1 MLDERKFKV
10 LYAIIDSYISS
21 AEPIGS
27 RTISKYYDLGVS
39 PATIRN
45 EMSDLEDLGFLNK
58 THTSS
63 GRVPSDKAYRLYV
76 DSLIRQNDV
85 DLDKKWKTEIRKALA
100 RESKEM
106 DQLIQNAARILS
118 RITRYTSLAISPQLK
133 ETKIKHIQLLPI
145 DETQILLILVNE
157 SGVVKNTVFKL
168 NKSIPEHQLSEIS
181 NILNDR
187 LKNRTFHAI
196 NRELAIGI
204 FDEFRQYKEELQR
217 LLPFIGR
224 SVDHIETTDLYAD
237 GLTKLLNY
245 PEYKDIDKVR
255 SIISTIEDKDK
266 LIEIMAE
273 GALSSDIDVRIGQEN
288 VYAPLKDCSIITTTY
303 KLNGETIGRIGI
315 IGPTRMDYAKLIATL
330 KIFSDNISEILN
342 NHHTTGKR

>member
-45 EMSDLEDLGFLNK
+45 EMSDLEELGFLNK

-76 DSLIRQNDV
+76 DSLIQQNEV
-85 DLDKKWKTEIRKALA
+85 DMDRKWKLEIKRALA
-100 RESKEM
+100 KESKEL
-106 DQLIQNAARILS
+106 DQLIQNAARLLS
-118 RITRYTSLAISPQLK
+118 KITSYTSLAISPQLR

-145 DETQILLILVNE
+145 DDTQILLILVNE

-168 NKSIPEHQLSEIS
+168 NKKIPGHQITEIS
-181 NILNDR
+181 NILNER

-196 NRELAIGI
+196 NRDLAIGI
-204 FDEFRQYKEELQR
+204 FDEFRQYKEELEG

-224 SVDHIETTDLYAD
+224 SVDHIETTDLYSD
-237 GLTKLLNY
+237 GLTQLLNY

-255 SIISTIEDKDK
+255 SIISTIENKDK

-288 VYAPLKDCSIITTTY
+288 IYAPLKECSIITTTY

-315 IGPTRMDYAKLIATL
+315 IGPTRMDYAKLMATL
-330 KIFSDNISEILN
+330 RIFSDNISEIIN
-342 NHHTTGKR
+342 NHNPTGKR